1 MRQSHLRVLVVIRF
15 LSFLMAALFVVLAIL
30 FSQLTGCALM
40 PDAVPLKVQHVS
52 HISQHF
58 REHPTNLGYSEVSAG
73 LKWKRG
79 NFSVELDEGW
89 TREPLDGMHEV
100 TQASIEYDIP
110 LHR

>member
-1 MRQSHLRVLVVIRF
+1 MSDYTLIRIILRFIIGSGL
-15 LSFLMAALFVVLAIL
+15 LLIL
-30 FSQLTGCALM
+30 LTQLLGCALM
-40 PDAVPLKVQHVS
+40 PDSIPVKLQHVS

-58 REHPTNLGYSEVSAG
+58 KEHPTNLGYSGVYAG

-79 NFSVELDEGW
+79 NFSVELDEGY

-100 TQASIEYDIP
+100 TQANIEYDIP